1 MGLVSSLS
9 SADTVALDTNLFILA
24 YGRKDFLGD
33 LARDFLDNLKT
44 LSPKIIISVLVFEEF
59 LVQIYKRK
67 LEKNI
72 SGYEDF
78 ITIGGLAT
86 VLEVDREIARYAA
99 KLRSEYPSLRT
110 PDAIHLASAIKGGAK
125 VFITTDKRIPRKLD
139 NLKVIVLL

>member
-9 SADTVALDTNLFILA
+9 SSDKVALDTNLFILA
-24 YGRKDFLGD
+24 YGKKDFLSD

-67 LEKNI
+67 LERNI
-72 SGYEDF
+72 SEYEDF

-99 KLRSEYPSLRT
+99 RLRSEYPSLRT

-125 VFITTDKRIPRKLD
+125 VFITTDKRIPRKID
-139 NLKVIVLL
+139 NLKVVVLL